1 VCSESIMKR
10 LVSASLIAPLAAPVL
25 YYAGALTAALL
36 DPVRRGSVGQSL
48 LSGLAVVLAVGA
60 PIAYAAT
67 FGAGLPALWIVRRAG
82 PLTIGRT
89 VLVGLLAGVG
99 VAIVIAPSTASWYP
113 FRWLRGTAAF
123 LGRRQPRSGTGWH
136 SPKDWRGV

>member
-1 VCSESIMKR
+1 MKR

-25 YYAGALTAALL
+25 YYVGALIAALL

-48 LSGLAVVLAVGA
+48 LSGLAVVLAVGT

-99 VAIVIAPSTASWYP
+99 VAIVIAP
-113 FRWLRGTAAF
+113 WLHGELVSIPLAPWHGGLLGAATAAVWYWLAF
-123 LGRRQPRSGTGWH
+123 T
-136 SPKDWRGV
+136 

>member
-1 VCSESIMKR
+1 MKR
-10 LVSASLIAPLAAPVL
+10 LVSASLIAPLTAPVL
-25 YYAGALTAALL
+25 YYLGALIAALL
-36 DPVRRGSVGQSL
+36 DPVRRESVGQSL

-67 FGAGLPALWIVRRAG
+67 FGAGLPALWMTRRAG

-99 VAIVIAPSTASWYP
+99 VSIVIAP
-113 FRWLRGTAAF
+113 WLRGELVSIPLAPWHGGLLGAATAAVWYWLAF
-123 LGRRQPRSGTGWH
+123 T
-136 SPKDWRGV
+136 